1 MYSRLLQPKTAVF
14 YASPEGETDDPFYGP
29 IPRGVG
35 GAPLDGIPDSPL
47 NNKTP
52 EYAEESRGYK
62 NPLAEKGT
70 ETTEDANLSEGIP
83 PGLIVAGKL
92 SYKKSRKASVDID
105 NTDEEVYSVFRNR
118 HSDRRIKN
126 PWHCLAVTGLNGTL
140 KQIFQSEEYGDVL
153 LFPREGGKVLRIRGL
168 NLSGGDNH
176 IEDTGDSVSLKD
188 GIRLEIGNHDRGS
201 DERDN
206 QGFQTGGL
214 FTNFVKPI
222 SMSRK
227 ASVDIHE
234 SPTMLPPRDD
244 LRRHIDEDA
253 LDEEE
258 KPEMRHLISCLVVA
272 EKEI

>member
-35 GAPLDGIPDSPL
+35 GADLDGIPDSPI

-70 ETTEDANLSEGIP
+70 ENKDEDANLVEGIP
-83 PGLIVAGKL
+83 PGLIVAKVAYREKGK
-92 SYKKSRKASVDID
+92 KE
-105 NTDEEVYSVFRNR
+105 EEVPKEEIKYSLGWWRN
-118 HSDRRIKN
+118 SN
-126 PWHCLAVTGLNGTL
+126 VTPTGISGTL
-140 KQIFQSEEYGDVL
+140 AQIIQWSSRADNQFAGYNIL
-153 LFPREGGKVLRIRGL
+153 AFPVEGGEVLQFRGYPF
-168 NLSGGDNH
+168 SSFHSIGQD
-176 IEDTGDSVSLKD
+176 ISTKM
-188 GIRLEIGNHDRGS
+188 GIRFEMNNKEPYS
-201 DERDN
+201 DFLLSDLIPKTA
-206 QGFQTGGL
+206 G
-214 FTNFVKPI
+214 
-222 SMSRK
+222 
-227 ASVDIHE
+227 VDIHE